1 MIRFIVIF
9 LVILVSLFLLE
20 IYEPVRQAVVL
31 PFTSIIATVSSWV
44 VQLFDA
50 NVHAYGDIIQD
61 TKSMAAIQIAP
72 GCNGVEAMII
82 LLAAIIA
89 FPAPWLYKLKGLF
102 WGFLAIQSLNIVR
115 IISLFYLLQWNY
127 TWFEWFHL
135 YVWQALIIL
144 DALIVWLI
152 WLRYLPKSAKPEK
165 TDSSFQKHLS
175 KAEMSAL
182 ENN

>member
-1 MIRFIVIF
+1 MIRFVVLF

-31 PFTSIIATVSSWV
+31 PFTGLLATVSSWI

-61 TKSMAAIQIAP
+61 TKTMAAIQIAP

-82 LLAAIIA
+82 LLAAIVA
-89 FPAPWLYKLKGLF
+89 FPSSIWYKIKGLF
-102 WGFLAIQSLNIVR
+102 FGFLAIQSLNLVR
-115 IISLFYLLQWNY
+115 IISLFYLLQWNQ

-135 YVWQALIIL
+135 YLWQALIIL
-144 DALIVWLI
+144 DALIVWLV
-152 WLRYLPKSAKPEK
+152 WLRYLPKKKPSDNDNKKDQSDSDISAE
-165 TDSSFQKHLS
+165 SSPVL
-175 KAEMSAL
+175 
-182 ENN
+182 